1 MDDVNGASSAR
12 VFEMNF
18 DGGDQ
23 LRRGVDLLRVH
34 KEPNEMAKPKVTVT
48 PIAASGE
55 WLTMGCIIA
64 LLVAC
69 IAGLLCFHGFVQMM
83 PFISARFAQ
92 PKILIDDNTDEI

>member
-23 LRRGVDLLRVH
+23 FRRSVDLLRVH
-34 KEPNEMAKPKVTVT
+34 KEPNELAKPKVKVT
-48 PIAASGE
+48 PTAVSGE